1 VPPGAPLHH
10 PDPPL
15 TDGTVVLRAWRAD
28 DLAAVATFG
37 LDEDNVRFG
46 DVAAGHR
53 EGEAAAFL
61 ATMEH
66 RRREGSG
73 LSFAVTDGRGDEVLG
88 TCDIRFPLPG
98 VGEIGYL
105 LRPGA
110 RGRGTMTRAV
120 RLCVAWAFA
129 DLGLVRVQAFVSPD
143 NARSIRLLERLGFA
157 REGLLRSYRGPGA
170 DRVAYA
176 VLPGELR

>member
-1 VPPGAPLHH
+1 MAPGAPLRH

-15 TDGTVVLRAWRAD
+15 SDGVVTLRAWRRD
-28 DLAAVATFG
+28 DIAAVAAFG
-37 LDEDNVRFG
+37 RDEDNVRFG
-46 DVAAGHR
+46 DVAPGDR
-53 EGEAAAFL
+53 KEEAAAFL
-61 ATMEH
+61 ATME
-66 RRREGSG
+66 RRRRAGDG
-73 LSFAVTDGRGDEVLG
+73 LSFAVTDAGGAAVLG
-88 TCDIRFPLPG
+88 TCDIRLPSPG

-105 LRPGA
+105 LHPPA
-110 RGRGTMTRAV
+110 RGRGAMTRAV
-120 RLCVAWAFA
+120 RLMVAWGFA

-143 NARSIRLLERLGFA
+143 NARSMRLLERLGFA

>member
-1 VPPGAPLHH
+1 MRPGASLRH
-10 PDPPL
+10 PEPPP
-15 TDGTVVLRAWRAD
+15 TDGTVVLRAWRPD
-28 DLAAVATFG
+28 DVAAVAAFG

-46 DVAAGHR
+46 DVAPGSR
-53 EGEAAAFL
+53 KEEAAAFL
-61 ATMEH
+61 ATMER

-73 LSFAVTDGRGDEVLG
+73 LSFAVTDARGDAVLG
-88 TCDIRFPLPG
+88 TCDIRLPLPG

-105 LRPGA
+105 LRPAA
-110 RGRGTMTRAV
+110 RGQGAMTRAV
-120 RLCVAWAFA
+120 RLAVAWGFD

-143 NARSIRLLERLGFA
+143 NERSMRLLERLGFA

-170 DRVAYA
+170 DRWAYA